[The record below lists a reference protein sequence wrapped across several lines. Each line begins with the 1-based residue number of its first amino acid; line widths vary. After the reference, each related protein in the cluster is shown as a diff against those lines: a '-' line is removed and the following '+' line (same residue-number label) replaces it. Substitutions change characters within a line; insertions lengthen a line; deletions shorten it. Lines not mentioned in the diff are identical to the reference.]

1 MFFIMGITE
10 GHNELNYD
18 SGGMNICKSC
28 GVYSRYTVFMTYMCL
43 SLFFIPTFK
52 WGKKYYVKASCCGS
66 IFELNEEKG
75 KAIAHGEDVR
85 ITDEDLTVVRQYNR
99 QKSCRNCGY
108 RTLEDFEFCPKCGE
122 RF

>member
-1 MFFIMGITE
+1 ME
-10 GHNELNYD
+10 D
-18 SGGMNICKSC
+18 
-28 GVYSRYTVFMTYMCL
+28 
-43 SLFFIPTFK
+43 
-52 WGKKYYVKASCCGS
+52 
-66 IFELNEEKG
+66 IFELNEDKG
-75 KAIAHGEDVR
+75 KAIANGEDVR